1 VKSFR
6 MLRRISFIAVA
17 LIAVVIGV
25 HSIDLRAL
33 YAEMYPAEPVKRD
46 AFHICDET
54 DPTFLRAVGSDRE
67 ACYGSMPHI
76 MAVAM
81 GRIRPG
87 GALSMQALTDPSREA
102 ELLMLIAAM
111 PPRQPIT
118 RPRSFS
124 NTKLSAPC
132 DDKPLA
138 AVSYAAPNGLSGG
151 MPAGMPPSGTRAAAL
166 DSTIRNNLPPPL
178 PGTTQQAKAPVIKL
192 GPVAPLISSP
202 DDPNPKPAAINP
214 APVSAPDVGDD
225 GPPAIV
231 PLAPTLNCDGT

>member
-1 VKSFR
+1 

-17 LIAVVIGV
+17 LVAIVIGV
-25 HSIDLRAL
+25 HSMDLRAL

-81 GRIRPG
+81 GRTRPG

-102 ELLMLIAAM
+102 ELLMLLAAM

-124 NTKLSAPC
+124 NTKLLAPC

-138 AVSYAAPNGLSGG
+138 AVSYTAPGEMLGG
-151 MPAGMPPSGTRAAAL
+151 MPPAGSRAAAL
-166 DSTIRNNLPPPL
+166 DGAIRNNLPLP
-178 PGTTQQAKAPVIKL
+178 PGTAQQAKAPVIRL
-192 GPVAPLISSP
+192 GPVAPLITSP
-202 DDPNPKPAAINP
+202 DDLGPKPAAIDP

-231 PLAPTLNCDGT
+231 PLSPATGCDGT

>member
-1 VKSFR
+1 

-17 LIAVVIGV
+17 LVAIVIGV
-25 HSIDLRAL
+25 RSLDLRAL

-67 ACYGSMPHI
+67 ACYGSMPHV

-81 GRIRPG
+81 GRIRAG
-87 GALSMQALTDPSREA
+87 SALSMQALTDPSREA
-102 ELLMLIAAM
+102 ELLMLLAAM

-124 NTKLSAPC
+124 NTRLPTPC
-132 DDKPLA
+132 DDKSLA
-138 AVSYAAPNGLSGG
+138 AVSYTAPGE
-151 MPAGMPPSGTRAAAL
+151 MPPVSGRAVAL
-166 DSTIRNNLPPPL
+166 DKTIRNNLPLPP
-178 PGTTQQAKAPVIKL
+178 GATQQAKAPVIKL

-202 DDPNPKPAAINP
+202 DDPGPKLAGVNP
-214 APVSAPDVGDD
+214 APVPAPDVGDD

-231 PLAPTLNCDGT
+231 PLAPTTSCDGT

>member
-1 VKSFR
+1 

-17 LIAVVIGV
+17 LVAIVIGV
-25 HSIDLRAL
+25 HSLDLRAL

-124 NTKLSAPC
+124 NTKLSTPC

-138 AVSYAAPNGLSGG
+138 AVSYSAPSG
-151 MPAGMPPSGTRAAAL
+151 MPAGMPPLGSRAAAL
-166 DSTIRNNLPPPL
+166 DSTIRNNLPLP
-178 PGTTQQAKAPVIKL
+178 PGTVQPAKAPVIKL
-192 GPVAPLISSP
+192 GPVAPLITSP
-202 DDPNPKPAAINP
+202 DDPGPRPAAVNP
-214 APVSAPDVGDD
+214 APVSAPDVGDE

-231 PLAPTLNCDGT
+231 PLSPTMNCDGT